1 MTTARCKSAKSC
13 EFAERALF
21 LDCEPFYKGL
31 CMYDEDIDIGIDIAA
46 IKQLQGPARWERLK
60 ELQRKLLAM
69 AAARP
74 LPWTEEEGPPPSM
87 FCRCGSSACLI
98 RLGREEN
105 SLRGTELREF
115 FL

>member
-1 MTTARCKSAKSC
+1 
-13 EFAERALF
+13 
-21 LDCEPFYKGL
+21 
-31 CMYDEDIDIGIDIAA
+31 MYDLDTDISNDIEA

-60 ELQRKLLAM
+60 ELRKELIAM
-69 AAARP
+69 AAEHP

-87 FCRCGSSACLI
+87 FCRCGSSPCSI